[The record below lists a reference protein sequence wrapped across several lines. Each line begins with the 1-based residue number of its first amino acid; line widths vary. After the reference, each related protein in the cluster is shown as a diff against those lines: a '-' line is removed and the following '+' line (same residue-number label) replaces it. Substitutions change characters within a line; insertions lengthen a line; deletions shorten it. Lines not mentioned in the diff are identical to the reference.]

1 MNENREA
8 GYQKNCTQPMEIKII
23 PLKNHQNHQLKLYF
37 SITLYTGNPTVFD
50 LMVKIQLNN
59 STTASSFC
67 SVPFTISINI
77 ERRRA
82 WLQSAGFYQRVVN
95 MFCVFFCGG
104 DKEMGDGPALTV
116 RPSQVTGLSLRCRH
130 HQISCKF
137 AHRFSTMLY
146 FPCVSLNREKIL
158 YLLSACILQS
168 KHVALEQA
176 EK

>member
-82 WLQSAGFYQRVVN
+82 WLQSAGFYQGVVN

-116 RPSQVTGLSLRCRH
+116 RPSQVTGLSLRC
-130 HQISCKF
+130 
-137 AHRFSTMLY
+137 RFSTMLY